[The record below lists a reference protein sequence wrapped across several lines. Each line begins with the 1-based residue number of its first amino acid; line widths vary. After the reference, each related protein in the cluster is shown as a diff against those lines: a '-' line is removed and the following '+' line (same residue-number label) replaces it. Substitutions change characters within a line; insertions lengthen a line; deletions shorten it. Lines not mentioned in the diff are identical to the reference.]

1 MQVKVFGDIP
11 FPFDTCWRFERWLG
25 GDGGLR
31 SPVVNHW
38 PPTQHSFILNISTIG
53 HLIFE
58 AHLTILKYIRPTVVT
73 HWRLAR
79 VGKKSFVSIHNF
91 SIDPTTGYG
100 RFKFHSFYSFRITIV
115 TLNVGIDAD
124 VWDSTSKPIAQQ
136 HSWLLFCDV

>member
-58 AHLTILKYIRPTVVT
+58 AHLTIHAI
-73 HWRLAR
+73 
-79 VGKKSFVSIHNF
+79 
-91 SIDPTTGYG
+91 
-100 RFKFHSFYSFRITIV
+100 
-115 TLNVGIDAD
+115 LN
-124 VWDSTSKPIAQQ
+124 TSVHQ
-136 HSWLLFCDV
+136 